1 MGQDL
6 VVAGAA
12 VLGYMTALFVLALLK
27 KDNSIVD
34 IAWGPGFL
42 LVAGLTFFFWR
53 GATARQLLANALV
66 CVWGLRLAVHIAL
79 RNRGRGED
87 FRYANW
93 RRTWGR
99 WFVPRSFLQI
109 FLLQGALML
118 VVAYPVVLINRP
130 GGGEGLGALD
140 ALGAALW
147 VAGFAFEVIGDAQL
161 RAFKRDPANKGKIM
175 DRGLWR
181 FTRHPNYFG
190 EALMWWGIFAIAL
203 TVPGGWRAIVSPVVI
218 TGLLLRVSGVTLLE
232 KKYAGNAAYAEY
244 IRRTSAFI
252 PRPPKRERRSS

>member
-6 VVAGAA
+6 VVAALA
-12 VLGYMTALFVLALLK
+12 VFAYMTVVFVVALFK

-34 IAWGPGFL
+34 IAWGPGFI
-42 LVAGLTFFFWR
+42 LVAALTFLFWP
-53 GATARQLLANALV
+53 GASARQILANALV
-66 CVWGLRLAVHIAL
+66 AAWGLRLGIHIAL

-93 RRTWGR
+93 RRAWGR
-99 WFVPRSFLQI
+99 WFVPRSYLQI
-109 FLLQGALML
+109 FLVQGALML
-118 VVAYPVVLINRP
+118 AVAFPVVLINRP
-130 GGGEGLGALD
+130 GAAAGLGVLD
-140 ALGAALW
+140 GLGSALW
-147 VAGFAFEVIGDAQL
+147 ITGFLFEAVGDRQL
-161 RAFKRDPANKGKIM
+161 RVFKRDPVNKGKIM

-190 EALMWWGIFAIAL
+190 EALMWWGIFVIAL
-203 TVPGGWRAIVSPVVI
+203 AVPGGWRAVVSPVVI

-252 PRPPKRERRSS
+252 PRPPKA